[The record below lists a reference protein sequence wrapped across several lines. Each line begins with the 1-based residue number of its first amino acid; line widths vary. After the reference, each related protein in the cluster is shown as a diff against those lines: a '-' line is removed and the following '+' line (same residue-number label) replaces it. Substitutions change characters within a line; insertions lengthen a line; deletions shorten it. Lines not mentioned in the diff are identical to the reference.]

1 MATTNESINKIIQNG
16 MMNYSAYI
24 LLSRAIPRLED
35 GLKPVH
41 RRILYTMYR
50 QNAINFT
57 KSAHVTGE
65 VQKIHP
71 HGDSYGSVVG
81 MVQKDRQLIPLLTGK
96 GNFGMATS
104 KELLSL
110 IHI

>member
-1 MATTNESINKIIQNG
+1 MTMINSKNVENIIEEG

-41 RRILYTMYR
+41 RRILYTMHR
-50 QNAINFT
+50 QNAVNFT

-65 VQKIHP
+65 VMKIHP
-71 HGDSYGSVVG
+71 HGDS
-81 MVQKDRQLIPLLTGK
+81 
-96 GNFGMATS
+96 
-104 KELLSL
+104 
-110 IHI
+110 